1 MTKTISLS
9 IFFPMFNEADNIAE
23 TITRTVSVA
32 EASPYL
38 HDYEIIAVNDGSHDN
53 SAEIVHAL
61 AQTNPRVRL
70 INHPYNKGYGEALKT
85 GLGAARMDYVFFTD
99 ADLQFDIKELQNLL
113 VHLHEHAAVIGY
125 RAPRRDPL
133 MRLLNAW
140 GWNLLNRVLFGLNVR
155 DIDCAFKLFKRE
167 HIQNIELRSS
177 GAMISAE
184 MLIRLLRNNVRVKQV
199 PVSHLPRIAGS
210 ATGASLRVIAR
221 AFQEMV
227 QLYRGD
233 LGNVSQKEALRF
245 MGVGVINTTIDIVLY
260 FALTRSFIFF
270 TAYLTI
276 AKFLSF
282 FAGTVSSLYLNR
294 TWTFKVEERLTP
306 GEILRFYTTAAISMS
321 VNVLM
326 MHIFL
331 GMGVYDLYALV
342 LTTVVTL
349 GVNFALSKFWVFKKQ
364 LPSTGVAHPYANA

>member
-9 IFFPMFNEADNIAE
+9 IFFPMFNEAENIAK
-23 TITRTVSVA
+23 TITRTVSVV
-32 EASPYL
+32 ESSPYL
-38 HDYEIIAVNDGSHDN
+38 HDYEIIVVNDGSHDN
-53 SAEIVHAL
+53 SAEIVKAL
-61 AQTNPRVRL
+61 AQTSPRVQL
-70 INHPYNKGYGEALKT
+70 INHPHNKGYGEALKT
-85 GLGAARMDYVFFTD
+85 GLRAARMDYVFFTD

-113 VHLHEHAAVIGY
+113 VHLREHAAVIGY

-140 GWNLLNRVLFGLNVR
+140 GWNVLNRALFGLKVR

-167 HIQNIELRSS
+167 DIQNIQLRSS

-184 MLIRLLRNNVRVKQV
+184 MLIRLMRNNVPVKQV

-210 ATGASLRVIAR
+210 ATGASLRVIGR
-221 AFQEMV
+221 AFKEMV

-233 LGNVSQKEALRF
+233 LGSVSQKEALRF
-245 MGVGVINTTIDIVLY
+245 MTVGGINTLIDITLY
-260 FALTRSFIFF
+260 FVLTRSIVFF
-270 TAYLTI
+270 TVYLTI
-276 AKFLSF
+276 AKSLSF

-294 TWTFKVEERLTP
+294 TWTFKVEKRLTP

-326 MHIFL
+326 MHVFL
-331 GMGVYDLYALV
+331 RMGVYDLYALG
-342 LTTVVTL
+342 LTTIVTL
-349 GVNFALSKFWVFKKQ
+349 GVNFVLSKFWVFKKQ